1 MSTLRRSPLVL
12 CAIALLLPLLSA
24 PASAAPDGNPHLG
37 LRAASPSVE
46 LIRYGRGPVWLD
58 LGISV
63 VATEAPFE
71 LRVRRDTYDDPI
83 RVWQAF
89 HGSGG
94 VVEEEL
100 PADILQGWSGLDRF
114 LRIAIFDRSGNFV
127 RSRVPDACLG
137 GWQTERVD
145 DSGPFDPTYPAGC
158 GFNPLSLGAVWGID
172 QGWSVTPLLDNAFV
186 RIPDGRYDVK
196 ISIAARYRALFGVAP
211 EDARVSIAVRV
222 RTEAGCDFC
231 GKGSSPTDT
240 PARRSLTP
248 AVTTSAPDP
257 STVPDLIAL
266 PAYGIAIGHERRR
279 DYLQFGADVW
289 NRGPASLVVE
299 GFRAPGEDRMD
310 AYQYFL
316 DDGAVV
322 GRAPVGSF
330 DYDDRLGHQH
340 WHFLQFAR
348 YRLLDAS
355 QVAIRSRKQAFC
367 LAPTDPIDLSV
378 DGAIWRPDQVG
389 FSQCGGSTSIWIR
402 EVLPTGW
409 GDTYYQSV
417 PGQSFDITDLPNG
430 SYWIEV
436 HANPAGVLFDADAS
450 NDLELREVIL
460 GGKPGA
466 RTVSVPPYHGIDTE
480 SAIGFGFGF
489 RS

>member
-1 MSTLRRSPLVL
+1 VSTLRRSPLVL
-12 CAIALLLPLLSA
+12 CAIALVLPLLSA
-24 PASAAPDGNPHLG
+24 PVAAAPDGNPHLG
-37 LRAASPSVE
+37 LKAASPFVE
-46 LIRYGRGPVWLD
+46 LVRYGRGPVWLD
-58 LGISV
+58 LGVSVISK
-63 VATEAPFE
+63 EAPFE

-114 LRIAIFDRSGNFV
+114 LRITLFDRSGNFV
-127 RSRVPDACLG
+127 RRRVPDACLG

-158 GFNPLSLGAVWGID
+158 GSNPLTLGSVWGID
-172 QGWSVTPLLDNAFV
+172 QGWGVTPFLSNAFV
-186 RIPDGRYDVK
+186 RVPDGRYVVK
-196 ISIAARYRALFGVAP
+196 VSIAARYRALFGVARD
-211 EDARVSIAVRV
+211 DARVSIAVRI
-222 RTEAGCDFC
+222 RTETGCLDFC
-231 GKGSSPTDT
+231 GGRAAPAGT
-240 PARRSLTP
+240 PRARRRLTP
-248 AVTTSAPDP
+248 ATTTSAPDP
-257 STVPDLIAL
+257 STVPDLVAL
-266 PAYGIAIGHERRR
+266 PAYGIGIGHERGH

-299 GFRAPGEDRMD
+299 GFRAVGEDRMD
-310 AYQYFL
+310 AFQYFL
-316 DDGAVV
+316 ADGAVV

-330 DYDDRLGHQH
+330 HFDHRDGHQH

-355 QVAIRSRKQAFC
+355 QVAIRSHKQAFC
-367 LAPTDPIDLSV
+367 LAPTDPIDLTV

-389 FSQCGGSTSIWIR
+389 FSQCGGITSIWIR

-409 GDTYYQSV
+409 GDTYFQSV
-417 PGQSFDITDLPNG
+417 PGQSFDITSLPNG

-436 HANPAGVLFDADAS
+436 RANPAGVLFDADSS

-460 GGKPGA
+460 RGVPGA
-466 RTVSVPPYHGIDTE
+466 RRVSVPPYHGIDTE
-480 SAIGFGFGF
+480 AAIGFGP
-489 RS
+489 